1 MRDSPNIQGKQDQI
15 TWKHIYLSNPG
26 PAFGSASPPPC
37 LSLPSPSCQWM
48 LYIIGQQDRFS
59 SLPLL
64 PSPSI
69 SQGKSPFSPP
79 DQIFSL
85 FFREKGE
92 EERESPLCRCVGL
105 AKKGEAA
112 TARAFFSFS
121 LPWGLLAVKLSN
133 LLPRKERKGKRGR
146 GRVRG

>member
-1 MRDSPNIQGKQDQI
+1 MRTAFSKVRDSPNIQGKQDQI

-37 LSLPSPSCQWM
+37 LSLSPPSPSCQWM

-92 EERESPLCRCVGL
+92 EERESFVSLCWAG
-105 AKKGEAA
+105 K
-112 TARAFFSFS
+112 
-121 LPWGLLAVKLSN
+121 
-133 LLPRKERKGKRGR
+133 KRGSR
-146 GRVRG
+146 HCQGIFFLLSPLGIIGSEIE